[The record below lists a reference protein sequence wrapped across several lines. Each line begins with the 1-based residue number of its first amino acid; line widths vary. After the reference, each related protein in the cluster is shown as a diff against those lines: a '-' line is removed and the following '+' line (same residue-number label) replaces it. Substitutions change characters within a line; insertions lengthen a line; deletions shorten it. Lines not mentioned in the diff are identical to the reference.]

1 MALAISKILFILG
14 SYNFLAYLECVGSY
28 AWSKGYSDPDLS
40 SVQHQLIPCLGFLT
54 CELRNQL
61 VISFIIIT
69 IINFHSPVQ
78 RWSNYKRKGHCTISS
93 TVKQT
98 WGKSIYKTAF
108 SILIEMHFQEKFL
121 QISFRYI
128 NDLFER
134 CG

>member
-1 MALAISKILFILG
+1 MPTSAH
-14 SYNFLAYLECVGSY
+14 
-28 AWSKGYSDPDLS
+28 PMLS
-40 SVQHQLIPCLGFLT
+40 FLT
-54 CELRNQL
+54 CELGNQL

-98 WGKSIYKTAF
+98 WDKSFYKRAF
-108 SILIEMHFQEKFL
+108 FILIDMLFQEKFL
-121 QISFRYI
+121 QCLYLHSIFTFKYI

-134 CG
+134 CGQY